1 MKAVKLTNITKVKGL
16 PHTQHGQAMTEYI
29 IVCVFMAMVLIIP
42 FEGKQLY
49 VLVVDA
55 LRLMHKGYS
64 AGLSVYAYPF

>member
-1 MKAVKLTNITKVKGL
+1 MKAAKLTNIIKAKGFL
-16 PHTQHGQAMTEYI
+16 RDQQGQAMTEYI
-29 IVCVFMAMVLIIP
+29 IVCAFMAMVLMIP

-55 LRLMHKGYS
+55 LRFMHKGYA